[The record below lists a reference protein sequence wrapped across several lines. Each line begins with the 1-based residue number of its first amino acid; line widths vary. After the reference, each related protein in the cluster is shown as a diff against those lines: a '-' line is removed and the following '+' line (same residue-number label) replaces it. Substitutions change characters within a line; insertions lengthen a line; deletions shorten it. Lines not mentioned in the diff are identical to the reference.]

1 MTSRSPL
8 FDIDL
13 QLPASRSGGVSQ
25 ALHRQ
30 LRAAIV
36 EGRLAPGLRLPA
48 SRALAAMVGVSRSTA
63 TGVYDLLL
71 SEGYVEARHGSGT
84 YVAARE
90 ATPKSAPQPT
100 AQAHDSTPTH
110 KLAAAWRDAVAAPV
124 PSAAPRFDFRTG
136 YPDQRRFPFDVW
148 RRLASRA
155 LRAAA
160 RTSGA
165 SSDPQG
171 DPRLREAIA
180 HHVSHTRAVAC
191 DADAVVVTAGA
202 QQAFDLLVRILVTPG
217 RTVVALEN
225 PGYPPLHAAFE
236 RAGAKLHDIDI
247 DAHGLCV
254 DQLPPRVDVIAASPS
269 HQSPLGVAMSAARR
283 HALLA
288 HARTHDALVIEDD
301 YDGEFRLGG
310 RPLDAL
316 QTLDRGQR
324 VFYVGTF
331 AKSMFMALRI
341 GFVVAPPWA
350 VPALVAARLRHNW
363 HVPAVNQATLASFI
377 AEGHLARHVRKM
389 RTLYAER
396 HATLL
401 SALQQHLPDRLTPVP
416 SLAGLHLSAAVRA
429 PDSAARWQ
437 AAAARADIRIA
448 TLAPSARPPL
458 VLNGL
463 VFGYGLIEASDIEPG
478 IRALAQAVRRP

>member
-1 MTSRSPL
+1 MTSSNPL

-13 QLPASRSGGVSQ
+13 DLPAPGSGGVSQ

-30 LRAAIV
+30 LRSAIV
-36 EGRLAPGLRLPA
+36 EGRLVPGLRLPA
-48 SRALAAMVGVSRSTA
+48 SRKLAALVGVSRSTA
-63 TGVYDLLL
+63 TGVYDLLQ
-71 SEGYVEARHGSGT
+71 SEGYVEGHRGSGT
-84 YVAARE
+84 FVASRMT
-90 ATPKSAPQPT
+90 TPRSTTPPAPGAAP
-100 AQAHDSTPTH
+100 AH
-110 KLAAAWRDAVAAPV
+110 KLAAAWRNASPPPAT
-124 PSAAPRFDFRTG
+124 PSAAPRFDFRAG
-136 YPDQRRFPFDVW
+136 YPDQQRFPFDVW

-165 SSDPQG
+165 GSDPQG

-180 HHVSHTRAVAC
+180 HHVSDARAVAC

-217 RTVVALEN
+217 RTAVALEN

-236 RAGAKLHDIDI
+236 RAGARLHDIGI
-247 DAHGLCV
+247 DQHGLCV
-254 DQLPPRVDVIAASPS
+254 DQLPQRVDVIAVSPS
-269 HQSPLGVAMSAARR
+269 HQSPLGVTMSAARR
-283 HALLA
+283 LALLE
-288 HARTHDALVIEDD
+288 HARTRDALVIEDD

-316 QTLDRGQR
+316 QTLDREQR

-341 GFVVAPPWA
+341 GFVIAPPWA
-350 VPALVAARLRHNW
+350 VPALVAARLQHNW

-389 RTLYAER
+389 RPVYAER
-396 HATLL
+396 HDTLL
-401 SALQQHLPDRLTPVP
+401 RAIEQHLPHRLAPVP
-416 SLAGLHLSAAVRA
+416 SLAGLHLSAALRA
-429 PDSAARWQ
+429 PDPAAWWQ
-437 AAAARADIRIA
+437 AAAAGAGVRIA
-448 TLAPSARPPL
+448 TLAPSVRRPL

-463 VFGYGLIEASDIEPG
+463 VFGYGLIETSDIEPG
-478 IRALAQAVRRP
+478 IRALAQALRQSG

>member
-1 MTSRSPL
+1 M
-8 FDIDL
+8 
-13 QLPASRSGGVSQ
+13 PAPGSGTLLQ

-48 SRALAAMVGVSRSTA
+48 SRVLATMVGVSRSTA

-71 SEGYVEARHGSGT
+71 SEGHVEARQGSGT
-84 YVAARE
+84 FVAARA
-90 ATPKSAPQPT
+90 ATTTSTPHT
-100 AQAHDSTPTH
+100 HDSVPSH
-110 KLAAAWRDAVAAPV
+110 KLAAAWRDAGSASAAP
-124 PSAAPRFDFRTG
+124 ATAPRFDFRTG

-165 SSDPQG
+165 GSDPQG
-171 DPRLREAIA
+171 GPRLREAIA

-202 QQAFDLLVRILVTPG
+202 QQAFDLLVRILVTSG
-217 RTVVALEN
+217 RTAVALEN

-236 RAGAKLHDIDI
+236 RAGARLHDIGI

-254 DQLPPRVDVIAASPS
+254 DQLPPRVDVIAVSPS

-341 GFVVAPPWA
+341 GFAVAPPWA

-389 RTLYAER
+389 RALYAER

-401 SALQQHLPDRLTPVP
+401 EALQQHLPDRLAPVP

-429 PDSAARWQ
+429 PDRAARWQ

-463 VFGYGLIEASDIEPG
+463 VFGYGLIESADIEPG

>member
-1 MTSRSPL
+1 MTSSSPL
-8 FDIDL
+8 LDIDL
-13 QLPASRSGGVSQ
+13 DLPEPGSGTLLQ

-84 YVAARE
+84 FVASRVTTTKPAPQ
-90 ATPKSAPQPT
+90 AQGSAP
-100 AQAHDSTPTH
+100 SH
-110 KLAAAWRDAVAAPV
+110 KLAAAWRDAGPASAAPT
-124 PSAAPRFDFRTG
+124 SAPRFDFRTG

-165 SSDPQG
+165 GSDPQG

-217 RTVVALEN
+217 RTAVALEN

-236 RAGAKLHDIDI
+236 RAGAKLHDIGI

-254 DQLPPRVDVIAASPS
+254 DQLPQRVDVIAVSPS

-401 SALQQHLPDRLTPVP
+401 KALQQHLPDRLAPVP

-437 AAAARADIRIA
+437 AAAAAAGVRIA

-478 IRALAQAVRRP
+478 IRALAQAVRRA